1 MRVEI
6 NSNGG
11 AMGKTAFSVL
21 VVLFGAFCWAA
32 PPANEYSVDV
42 HVSSSYWEMDPAS
55 LGPQAVQRLKAVIGG
70 KKYELKAPIKGGEP
84 SGWSNVIDT
93 RRLYGEAGPRC
104 AQDWVR
110 VLSSLRVSIPRQ
122 ENEKIHSGRAERVT
136 ITI

>member
-32 PPANEYSVDV
+32 PPADEYSVDV
-42 HVSSSYWEMDPAS
+42 HTSSSYWEMDPAS

-70 KKYELKAPIKGGEP
+70 KKYELKAPIKGGNLQAGATLLIPGDYTARLVQDVHKTGYESSQAYEFLFP
-84 SGWSNVIDT
+84 DKKT
-93 RRLYGEAGPRC
+93 RKFTVVG
-104 AQDWVR
+104 
-110 VLSSLRVSIPRQ
+110 LS
-122 ENEKIHSGRAERVT
+122 E
-136 ITI
+136 